1 MLSHGLEESFGRL
14 IASGCDQRLIPGVD
28 GLNPYGASI
37 LPRRAISLGSCSCSS
52 PTDRAT
58 QAARRALDLLR
69 RSSNVDHTVA
79 KTQEG
84 ARKTLRE
91 TFEIAPEIDIALTPS
106 GTDLEMLA
114 VALVAGK
121 DDRELV
127 NVIVGPREVGS
138 GTCNAASIR
147 HYSTR
152 LPRGGKATP
161 GSAINDALAARVTLH
176 QVDIRDQHG
185 EILLPLEIDGAVT
198 DIVIDAVS
206 RGARVLVHTVAH
218 SKTGI
223 HAPTLPLMERLTQ
236 TIGNDFVGIVD
247 AAQGR
252 VAREA
257 YQTALDRGWM
267 VSFTGSKFF
276 GGPPFAGAL
285 FVPPHL
291 SPATTGLDQL
301 PAGFEDYFSRRDLP
315 ESWFPVGLAEDWNN
329 VGSVLRWAAATA
341 EIKAYFGVDRTTRNK
356 IAKAFAQAV
365 HDCFDILPN
374 VQLVKEFVCH
384 DADGILPGIVLS
396 PTVFSFEVTDD
407 AGDRLD
413 RDALKRLHKTLNTEI
428 DGMRFHL
435 GQPVMI
441 GQNRAVLRV
450 ALGAPLVVDVARERS
465 LGDSLDDRI
474 GWMHNMLEQ
483 LSHQVQRLATSA
495 DIKQPS

>member
-14 IASGCDQRLIPGVD
+14 ITSGCDQRLIPGVD
-28 GLNPYGASI
+28 GLNPYGTSI

-58 QAARRALDLLR
+58 QAARRTLDSLR
-69 RSSNVDHTVA
+69 RSSDLDHTIA
-79 KTQEG
+79 KLQDNT
-84 ARKTLRE
+84 RKILRQA
-91 TFEIAPEIDIALTPS
+91 FELAPEIDIALTPS

-114 VALVAGK
+114 VALVAGQ

-127 NVIVGPREVGS
+127 NVVVGPREVGS
-138 GTCNAASIR
+138 GTCNAASVR

-152 LPRGGKATP
+152 LPRGEKASP
-161 GSAINDALAARVTLH
+161 GIAINQALSARVSLC
-176 QVDIRDQHG
+176 QVDIRDPHG

-236 TIGNDFVGIVD
+236 TMGEDCVGIVD

-252 VAREA
+252 LAREA
-257 YQTALDRGWM
+257 YQSALDRGWM

-291 SPATTGLDQL
+291 SPTSTGLDQL
-301 PAGFEDYFSRRDLP
+301 PSGFEDYFSRPDIP
-315 ESWFPVGLAEDWNN
+315 ESWFPIALATDWKNI
-329 VGSVLRWAAATA
+329 GSVLRWAAAAA
-341 EIKAYFGVDRTTRNK
+341 EIEAYFAVDRTTRNK
-356 IAKAFAQAV
+356 IAKAFADTV
-365 HDCFDILPN
+365 HQCFDGRPN
-374 VQLVKEFVCH
+374 LQLVNEFVCH
-384 DADGILPGIVLS
+384 DDGIFAGIVSS
-396 PTVFSFEVTDD
+396 PTVFSFEISGDE
-407 AGDRLD
+407 GDRLD
-413 RDALKRLHKTLNTEI
+413 RDALKRLHKTLNADV
-428 DGMRFHL
+428 DGTRFHL

-441 GQNRAVLRV
+441 GQDRAVLRV
-450 ALGAPLVVDVARERS
+450 ALGAPLVVDVAKERS
-465 LGDSLDDRI
+465 LGDTLADRVD
-474 GWMHNMLEQ
+474 WMQNMLEQ

-495 DIKQPS
+495 DIQQPN